1 MAMKSYGSEE
11 NRRKM
16 SVCLPTYAGH
26 GHATLFTVEPS
37 DQNPVMGYECSR
49 RADLLE
55 YYEITGQ
62 SFREAVSIFPSTV
75 YQ

>member
-1 MAMKSYGSEE
+1 MAMESYGSEE

-16 SVCLPTYAGH
+16 PVCLPTYAGH

-55 YYEITGQ
+55 H
-62 SFREAVSIFPSTV
+62 
-75 YQ
+75 